1 MPRLEYAVV
10 LSAGLG
16 TRLKDKTVSCPKV
29 MLPFAGKPL
38 LGHHLEW
45 LKRYGVRRVFINLH
59 YMPESIR
66 EYCGDGSRFGVEV
79 IYSYEPALRGTAGA
93 LNGFRDQLDQT
104 FLVHYGD
111 VFSELDLHKFYDFHR
126 GKDSAATLVVHP
138 TNRPH
143 DSDVVVMD
151 EEARVLSVHHKPG
164 TNQFGNMGNA
174 ASKMLEPGILAYVPE
189 GEQPSDFIQNVIP
202 AAIAAGQPVY
212 AYDTEEFLMDMGT
225 PDRHEKL
232 ESYLAG
238 RR

>member
-1 MPRLEYAVV
+1 MPKPEYAVI

-45 LKRYGVRRVFINLH
+45 LRRYGVSRVFLNLH

-66 EYCGDGSRFGVEV
+66 EYCGDGSRFGVG
-79 IYSYEPALRGTAGA
+79 ITYSYEPQLRGTAGA
-93 LNGFRDQLDQT
+93 LNGFRDQLDRT

-111 VFSELDLHKFYDFHR
+111 VYSELDLDKLYDFHQ
-126 GKDSAATLVVHP
+126 GKGAAATLVVHP

-151 EEARVLSVHHKPG
+151 ETAQVRSVHHKPG
-164 TNQFGNMGNA
+164 TNEFGNMGNA
-174 ASKMLEPGILAYVPE
+174 ASKMLEPEMLAYVPE
-189 GEQPSDFIQNVIP
+189 GEQPSDFIQHVIP
-202 AAIAAGQPVY
+202 AAIAAGRPVY
-212 AYDTEEFLMDMGT
+212 AYDTAEFLMDMGT
-225 PDRHEKL
+225 PDRHQKL

>member
-45 LKRYGVRRVFINLH
+45 LRNYGVRRVFLNLH

-66 EYCGDGSRFGVEV
+66 EYCGDGSRFGVE
-79 IYSYEPALRGTAGA
+79 ITYSYEPRLRGTAGA
-93 LNGFRDQLDQT
+93 LKAFRDELDRT
-104 FLVHYGD
+104 VLVHYGD
-111 VFSELDLHKFYDFHR
+111 VYSEVDLKKFYDFHR
-126 GKDSAATLVVHP
+126 SKRADATLVVHP

-143 DSDVVVMD
+143 DSDVVVID

-164 TNQFGNMGNA
+164 TNEFGNIGNA
-174 ASKMLEPGILAYVPE
+174 ASKMFEPGMLAYIPE
-189 GEQPSDFIQNVIP
+189 GDEPSDFIQDVIP
-202 AAIAAGQPVY
+202 PAIADGHRVY
-212 AYDTEEFLMDMGT
+212 AYDTAEFLMDMGT

-232 ESYLAG
+232 QSHLAD